1 MKKAIIGICAIAV
14 AAAIGTGAVFSSAS
28 TAEKNSVGAEK
39 ALEIALSDAGISKE
53 QAKDKSSVFT
63 KEHGKYVFDVDF
75 DFENM
80 EYDYKIAAKNG
91 AIVNRE
97 VEVDSNKAEKTTTA
111 LHKETTTKSEPTS
124 SAISET
130 TAPKAEPTA
139 KVTEPTTSVPETSKP
154 VLSTT
159 APATTKAPSTTKAPA
174 TTKAQQSYRISSA
187 EAKKIALSNAGVNA
201 SKAIFKKIKLEKDN
215 GIYEYE
221 IEFFA
226 NSREYDYTINA
237 VTGKIIE
244 KDIDSA
250 FEPTTKEPTTQ
261 SPSTT
266 APKPTSGFISI
277 GKAKA
282 IALSHAGL
290 SESEVTFKKVKLDR
304 DDGVFEYEVEFH
316 KGFVEYEYSI
326 NAKDGS
332 IIDFEKEIDD

>member
-1 MKKAIIGICAIAV
+1 MKKAVIGICAIAV

-28 TAEKNSVGAEK
+28 TAEKKSVGAEK

-97 VEVDSNKAEKTTTA
+97 VEVDNSKAEKTTTA
-111 LHKETTTKSEPTS
+111 LHKETTTKNEPTS
-124 SAISET
+124 SAVSET
-130 TAPKAEPTA
+130 TAPKTEPAA

-159 APATTKAPSTTKAPA
+159 APSTTKAPA

-187 EAKKIALSNAGVNA
+187 EAKKIALSDAGISA
-201 SKAIFKKIKLEKDN
+201 SKATFKKVKLEKDD

-226 NSREYDYTINA
+226 NSKEYDYTINA
-237 VTGKIIE
+237 LTGKILE
-244 KDIDSA
+244 KDIDLA
-250 FEPTTKEPTTQ
+250 FEPTTKESTTQ
-261 SPSTT
+261 APSTT

-304 DDGVFEYEVEFH
+304 DDGVFEYEVEFQ
-316 KGFVEYEYSI
+316 KGIFEYEYSI

>member
-14 AAAIGTGAVFSSAS
+14 AAAIGTGALMSSAS

-63 KEHGKYVFDVDF
+63 KEHGKYVFNVDF

-91 AIVNRE
+91 AIVSRE
-97 VEVDSNKAEKTTTA
+97 VEVDDDKTDKTTAA
-111 LHKETTTKSEPTS
+111 LHQESTEKIEPTS
-124 SAISET
+124 SAVQST
-130 TAPKAEPTA
+130 TVPKTEPTA
-139 KVTEPTTSVPETSKP
+139 ALTETAKP
-154 VLSTT
+154 VLST
-159 APATTKAPSTTKAPA
+159 AAPSTTKIPATAA

-187 EAKKIALSNAGVNA
+187 EAKKIALSNAGISA
-201 SKAIFKKIKLEKDN
+201 SKATFKKVKLEKDD

-226 NSREYDYTINA
+226 NSQEYDYTINA
-237 VTGKIIE
+237 ATGKILE
-244 KDIDSA
+244 KDIDSVH
-250 FEPTTKEPTTQ
+250 EHTTEEQTTKFN
-261 SPSTT
+261 STT

-290 SESEVTFKKVKLDR
+290 LESEVTFKKVKLDR
-304 DDGVFEYEVEFH
+304 DDGVFEYEVEFQ
-316 KGFVEYEYSI
+316 KGIFEYEYSI

-332 IIDFEKEIDD
+332 IIDFEKETDD